1 MVTLFLVSTT
11 DPYTA
16 ALSATSTPATAL
28 ECAHTKNRSANP
40 LESALAKSLDLNFPE
55 INTYRK
61 WGGDP
66 PAFYPLLFTFCLL
79 PRFLASARASGR
91 QTGKNACPTL
101 LYSRG

>member
-55 INTYRK
+55 INIYETRT
-61 WGGDP
+61 GVNFF
-66 PAFYPLLFTFCLL
+66 FY
-79 PRFLASARASGR
+79 
-91 QTGKNACPTL
+91 
-101 LYSRG
+101 